1 MTGKIIVK
9 ATFILLALLLS
20 AIAQPQTITGKV
32 IGVSD
37 GDTITVLDEQ
47 KRQHKIRLDGID
59 APESNQDYGSRAKQ
73 SLSDLVFGKTVTVTS
88 AKRDRYGR
96 IVGQVLCDGKSANQL
111 EQVKLLNRK

>member
-20 AIAQPQTITGKV
+20 AIAQHPQQAITGKV

-96 IVGQVLCDGKSANQL
+96 IVGQVLCDGKSANI
-111 EQVKLLNRK
+111 EQF